1 MKRLNRV
8 GWIGLLTV
16 LCALSACKNEPVPS
30 DGIPTETKP
39 EPPGKEAPSPAVSA
53 AKETK
58 KVAEKSS
65 VETAEE
71 TRLSKLEKSYI
82 ELFCANR
89 SAASERDLQIFSKR
103 GFKDAADWSSQWHA
117 AALENPEW
125 AAKTVES
132 ALAAGCTPSADS
144 VKERGAEEPSE
155 NGAEATRD

>member
-1 MKRLNRV
+1 MKRLYRV
-8 GWIGLLTV
+8 GWIGLLTI
-16 LCALSACKNEPVPS
+16 LCALGACKSEPVSS
-30 DGIPTETKP
+30 DGVPTETQP
-39 EPPGKEAPSPAVSA
+39 DPQGKQAPSPAPTEA
-53 AKETK
+53 NETK
-58 KVAEKSS
+58 KAAEAVP

-71 TRLSKLEKSYI
+71 SRLSKLEKSYI